1 MAEVAD
7 APAAFG
13 GAAAEPIHSH
23 QPPMQ
28 RAASRR
34 TAGGG
39 VTGADG
45 SRANSR
51 VNRSSGGGF
60 AAQSDGGG
68 GPRAGGA
75 SISTD
80 TRLVKDRRR
89 AGLACLRCLAA
100 RLDERAHVLLF
111 LCRAEKNVGTAP
123 TNVLCVWTP

>member
-1 MAEVAD
+1 MK
-7 APAAFG
+7 
-13 GAAAEPIHSH
+13 
-23 QPPMQ
+23 

-39 VTGADG
+39 VAGADG
-45 SRANSR
+45 GRANSR

-80 TRLVKDRRR
+80 TRLVEDRRR
-89 AGLACLRCLAA
+89 AGLACLGAWLLVSTSVCTFFFCFSVAVEKEW
-100 RLDERAHVLLF
+100 RLCITTPPDFLLLF
-111 LCRAEKNVGTAP
+111 RL
-123 TNVLCVWTP
+123 L

>member
-1 MAEVAD
+1 
-7 APAAFG
+7 
-13 GAAAEPIHSH
+13 
-23 QPPMQ
+23 
-28 RAASRR
+28 
-34 TAGGG
+34 

-45 SRANSR
+45 GRANSR

-80 TRLVKDRRR
+80 ARLVKDRRR

-111 LCRAEKNVGTAP
+111 LCRIRALKRVAGLRP
-123 TNVLCVWTP
+123 TPPDRLLLFRLL